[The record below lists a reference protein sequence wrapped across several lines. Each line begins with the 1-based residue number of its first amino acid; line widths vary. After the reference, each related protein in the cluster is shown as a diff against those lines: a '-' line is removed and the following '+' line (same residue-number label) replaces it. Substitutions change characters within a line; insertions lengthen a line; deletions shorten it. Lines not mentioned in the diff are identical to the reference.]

1 MKGENEM
8 RMKKWMAVMV
18 SLGMMSMIFS
28 GCGNGNTDAATSDE
42 SVNEENTADDQ
53 EAASGDQ
60 TRLTFWDFHTGSEAD
75 VIKGMVDEYNAAQ
88 DKVYIEYSTVNQS
101 DYTTTLVS
109 TAYANGECP
118 DILWIEPSTFKKF
131 SEAGILADLSGYYTD
146 ELKNDLLASC
156 LNEAT
161 GEDGKIYT
169 LPFECETLG
178 LFYDADAMQEAGL
191 EPPTTW
197 DELEAAAKE
206 LTTDDRYGIVLPVE
220 KTPYTMFNWWPF
232 MWMNKAEVFDADG
245 QVIVSSDEMAEV
257 LDFWGSFYQNGYCPS
272 SLQDGPWSIDNI
284 ANGVAAMQIGGTYMI
299 NAAEEYN
306 QNGYNISVVP
316 LPSPDG
322 ETYITAAG
330 GQMMGVCSQSKNID
344 AAADFIFWC
353 FGSDD
358 ITRASRW
365 CTEAKF
371 AYPAR
376 QSVIEANQE
385 IYGEG
390 LKKIFTDFYETAVP
404 EPKYSSEVM
413 DVLEDMLQQVMF
425 GNVDGR
431 TAAEDAQKRIEDIK

>member
-1 MKGENEM
+1 MK
-8 RMKKWMAVMV
+8 MKKILAVIM
-18 SLGMMSMIFS
+18 SLSIMCTALA
-28 GCGNGNTDAATSDE
+28 GCGASNSEENVNDE
-42 SVNEENTADDQ
+42 TINEELETDSQ
-53 EAASGDQ
+53 EASATDK
-60 TRLTFWDFHTGSEAD
+60 TKLTFWDFHTGSESD
-75 VIKGMVDEYNAAQ
+75 VIKEIVDEYNKTHE
-88 DKVYIEYSTVNQS
+88 DVYIEYSTVNQS

-118 DILWIEPSTFKKF
+118 DILWVEPSTFKKF
-131 SEAGILADLSGYYTD
+131 SEAGMLADLSEYYTD

-178 LFYDADAMQEAGL
+178 LFYDADALNEAGL

-197 DELEAAAKE
+197 EELQNVAEK

-232 MWMNKAEVFDADG
+232 MWMNQAEVFDADG
-245 QVIVSSDEMAEV
+245 QVVVNSEEMAET

-306 QNGYNISVVP
+306 QKGYNINVVP

-358 ITRASRW
+358 ITYATKW
-365 CTEAKF
+365 CTEAKL

-376 QSVIEANQE
+376 QSVIEANKE
-385 IYGEG
+385 IYGDG
-390 LKKIFTDFYETAVP
+390 LKKVFTDFYTTAIP
-404 EPKYSSEVM
+404 EPKYSSAVLE
-413 DVLEDMLQQVMF
+413 VLEDMLQQVMF
-425 GNVDGR
+425 GNVDGK
-431 TAAEDAQKRIEDIK
+431 TAAEDAQNRIQDIE